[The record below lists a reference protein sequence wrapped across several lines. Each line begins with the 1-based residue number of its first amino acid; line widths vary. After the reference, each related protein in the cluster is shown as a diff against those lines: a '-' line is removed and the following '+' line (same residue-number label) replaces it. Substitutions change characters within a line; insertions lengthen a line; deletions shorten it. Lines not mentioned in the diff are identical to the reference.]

1 MLIIYDHIA
10 HLCTADLY
18 DWRLYATLAWENHR
32 SIVYLLSLAVQ
43 LKTLSLHR
51 TPVLSIVHAS

>member
-10 HLCTADLY
+10 HVCTADLY

-32 SIVYLLSLAVQ
+32 SIVYMLSFGCPAED
-43 LKTLSLHR
+43 
-51 TPVLSIVHAS
+51 IVAS